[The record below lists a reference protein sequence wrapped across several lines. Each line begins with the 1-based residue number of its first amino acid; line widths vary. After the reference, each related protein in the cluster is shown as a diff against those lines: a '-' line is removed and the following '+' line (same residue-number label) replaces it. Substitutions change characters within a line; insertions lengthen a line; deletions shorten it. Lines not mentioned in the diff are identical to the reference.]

1 MFETIYSLRKA
12 SQRWA
17 IGAAAALCASATADI
32 TAQNYSKLYD
42 ALPDMTLDQS
52 YSALMEFQKS
62 NPYFSNTYIQL
73 GNVCEKKM
81 ILYDPLREIGTVNF
95 WAKNAK
101 LFYGKLRVYYSA
113 NDVRSEY
120 YENIGIPH
128 SGNRIT
134 DEDLWRYVD
143 EHLTKCK
150 NYSDTATIIYSAI
163 ERSRQNYNLCIDEF
177 TAICNE
183 YSNLNDLLLQ
193 HDYALA
199 AKLAQLKSHISECES
214 QFAEYKRL
222 TKLFPIANYRQLYE
236 KKPIETYRLDGLTN
250 SDFFENRFSIWD
262 YTTWVDNVEK
272 EFAEHIKPLR
282 QEVEAINSA
291 YAAARSQFDR
301 GDIMENGSPKP
312 FGEFFFYK
320 VGHYDVGTLIEPLF
334 SYLELTREMANEA
347 GDSLGRDAGVDMALE
362 SRKMRRLSQLTM
374 KQATATQMRN
384 QLASAISNEKVA
396 RFRDF
401 FNKEYGGADGLRSF
415 LAKDEA
421 YCQSIIDAMAE
432 ATASYLDRVARLNSS
447 EIDLYSKASGAT
459 TPSLPL
465 WVTLEPQSVKSKYV
479 STHVAC
485 GARGT
490 VAAVAG
496 YAKANARSWFVAGIS
511 GEASTQWLT
520 QLKNVNSV
528 SGLRST
534 DDGVLVAAI
543 RQLKPVIIYVNA
555 LGKEAFSVPTS
566 SETVDVMERD
576 GVTGAVV
583 WAEGNEKQS
592 PSISMAQET
601 SAQAEWTTPISG
613 LTKALMIDAVGDGYV
628 VTGITA
634 EGALACAR
642 ISASGEVGKIENIHG
657 DVEDIKSSIRVSANE
672 IGVLAKLK
680 NGANRYIS
688 FKVQ

>member
-1 MFETIYSLRKA
+1 MIETIYSLRKSA
-12 SQRWA
+12 QKWA
-17 IGAAAALCASATADI
+17 IAATATLSVSAAADL

-81 ILYDPLREIGTVNF
+81 ILYDQLRETNSVNF

-101 LFYGKLRVYYSA
+101 LFYGNLRVYYSS

-143 EHLTKCK
+143 EHLAKCK
-150 NYSDTATIIYSAI
+150 NYSDTTTLIYSAI
-163 ERSRQNYNLCIDEF
+163 ESSRQNYNLCIDEF

-183 YSNLNDLLLQ
+183 YSNLNDLLLR
-193 HDYALA
+193 HDDALA
-199 AKLAQLKSHISECES
+199 GRLAQLKSHINECER

-236 KKPIETYRLDGLTN
+236 KKAIETYRLDGLTN
-250 SDFFENRFSIWD
+250 SDFFENRFTMWD

-272 EFAEHIKPLR
+272 EFSEHIIPLR

-301 GDIMENGSPKP
+301 GDLMANGSPRP
-312 FGEFFFYK
+312 FDEFFFYK

-347 GDSLGRDAGVDMALE
+347 GDSLGRDAGVDMTLE
-362 SRKMRRLSQLTM
+362 SRKMRRLSQLTT
-374 KQATATQMRN
+374 KQATATQMRA
-384 QLASAISNEKVA
+384 QLTSAISDAKVA

-401 FNKEYGGADGLRSF
+401 FSKEYGGADGLRSF
-415 LAKDEA
+415 LTKDEA

-432 ATASYLDRVARLNSS
+432 ATASYIDRVARQNSS
-447 EIDLYSKASGAT
+447 EANLYSKASGAA
-459 TPSLPL
+459 PSLPL
-465 WVTLEPQSVKSKYV
+465 WVSLEPQGVKSKYV
-479 STHVAC
+479 STHVVR

-490 VAAVAG
+490 VEAVAG
-496 YAKANARSWFVAGIS
+496 YAKANARNWFVAGIS
-511 GEASTQWLT
+511 SEASTQWLT

-528 SGLRST
+528 NTLRAT
-534 DDGVLVAAI
+534 DDGVLIAAI

-555 LGKEAFSVPTS
+555 LGKETFSVPTTT
-566 SETVDVMERD
+566 ETVDVMGRD

-583 WAEGNEKQS
+583 WAEGNDSQK
-592 PSISMAQET
+592 PTLSMAQET

-613 LTKALMIDAVGDGYV
+613 LAKVMMIDAVGGGFV

-634 EGALACAR
+634 EGALACVR
-642 ISASGEVGKIENIHG
+642 ISATGETGDVENIHA
-657 DVEDIKSSIRVSANE
+657 DVDGIKSSIRVSANE
-672 IGVLAKLK
+672 IGVLAKLRS
-680 NGANRYIS
+680 GANKYIS